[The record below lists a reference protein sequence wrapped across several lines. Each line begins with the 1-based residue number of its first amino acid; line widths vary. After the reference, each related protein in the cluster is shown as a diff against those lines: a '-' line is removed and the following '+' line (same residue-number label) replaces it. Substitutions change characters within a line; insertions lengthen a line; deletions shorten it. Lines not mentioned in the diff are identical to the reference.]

1 MELPVASPEAEA
13 RPETEGEAH
22 TLRAAVPLGNVEG
35 LPVRVAVL
43 EAQPDSDGVAEPL
56 RYGDALPLPVACAL
70 LIADAVLPVEA
81 LPTPLPLALTHAVP
95 LPVLLLM
102 GLPEGEE
109 QTEGLADGEG
119 VGVAEAQGGVEGVAL
134 GRREGEGAPV
144 KDLHTVP
151 LREAPADTVTKPLP
165 VAAPEPLP
173 LPLPRVEREGAL
185 LREALPVSEGG
196 ADAHTDT
203 LGEGLAP
210 PVFVPLRDPLA
221 LPLRRSDRDGE
232 PVADGDA
239 LDALLPLAQ
248 PDAEALS
255 VGEREIAA
263 LAEGRAERVSWE
275 ALADAVGDGERDA
288 ERV

>member
-1 MELPVASPEAEA
+1 VADPAAEA
-13 RPETEGEAH
+13 RPETEGEALS
-22 TLRAAVPLGNVEG
+22 LRAAVPLGLVEG
-35 LPVRVAVL
+35 LLVRVAVL
-43 EAQPDSDGVAEPL
+43 EAQTDSDGVAEPL
-56 RYGDALPLPVACAL
+56 RHRDALPLPVAYAL

-81 LPTPLPLALTHAVP
+81 LPIPLPLALAHAAP
-95 LPVLLLM
+95 LLVLLLM
-102 GLPEGEE
+102 GLPEGTAHAEE
-109 QTEGLADGEG
+109 LADREG

-144 KDLHTVP
+144 DDPHAVP

-173 LPLPRVEREGAL
+173 LPLPRAEREGAPL
-185 LREALPVSEGG
+185 WEALPVSEGE

-210 PVFVPLRDPLA
+210 PVFVPLRDPAPA

-248 PDAEALS
+248 PDAEVLS
-255 VGEREIAA
+255 VGERETAA